1 MEKTDIDELQ
11 IIRKARKNF
20 IALATAYFLGVF
32 NDNFFKQ
39 AICLMAVGIGKS
51 EFQGNA
57 TILFAIPFLLFAAP
71 AGWFSDKY
79 SKRSVVVWAKGI
91 EIFAMGAGAYGI
103 IYENWFFIF
112 AMLFIM
118 ATQST
123 LVSPALNGAIPELY
137 PKSYVTKANSIVKL
151 VSTSAILAGI
161 AFAGPMIERKS
172 SAEID
177 LPIFNESSISE
188 PIAFIETLKI
198 KEDNISKL
206 IVAEISP
213 EYLNLKKE
221 EEQSVEEVL
230 SQQTGNLI
238 NNAKVFMGGTP
249 KEIDPKD
256 LLEGKVKIELLTKIN
271 NLLKSGK
278 IAEQIKTTDFFT
290 KSIDKINPP
299 VVLPTDF
306 NYVETVISRKY
317 LEKEYSAHLKLIEI
331 TKTGKYLIAG
341 IISLVAL
348 VGWLVSLGIPKL
360 KAAATEKPFP
370 YWGPL
375 NTIKVIF
382 NIRKDYL
389 LTWTFIG
396 SMFFYSIANLL
407 VLKINSMGVNQFHFS
422 FMDTSLLVVALL
434 VGICIGS
441 IIAGFIAT
449 DKGWYKLIPPALLTM
464 GVFST
469 LVFYTPQIAASYQ
482 YFYLIAMMVCTGVG
496 GGLFIIPME
505 SFCQTRPE
513 ASRKGEI
520 LSAHNFVDFAGIL
533 ISGFVYYLLEAM
545 FPKQSSCMAFL
556 GVVIIILSIIFF
568 IAFLKVSKK
577 EQERENNS

>member
-230 SQQTGNLI
+230 SQQTGKLI

-256 LLEGKVKIELLTKIN
+256 LCPLLELIETKIC
-271 NLLKSGK
+271 S
-278 IAEQIKTTDFFT
+278 
-290 KSIDKINPP
+290 
-299 VVLPTDF
+299 
-306 NYVETVISRKY
+306 
-317 LEKEYSAHLKLIEI
+317 
-331 TKTGKYLIAG
+331 
-341 IISLVAL
+341 
-348 VGWLVSLGIPKL
+348 
-360 KAAATEKPFP
+360 
-370 YWGPL
+370 
-375 NTIKVIF
+375 
-382 NIRKDYL
+382 
-389 LTWTFIG
+389 
-396 SMFFYSIANLL
+396 
-407 VLKINSMGVNQFHFS
+407 
-422 FMDTSLLVVALL
+422 
-434 VGICIGS
+434 
-441 IIAGFIAT
+441 
-449 DKGWYKLIPPALLTM
+449 
-464 GVFST
+464 
-469 LVFYTPQIAASYQ
+469 
-482 YFYLIAMMVCTGVG
+482 
-496 GGLFIIPME
+496 
-505 SFCQTRPE
+505 
-513 ASRKGEI
+513 
-520 LSAHNFVDFAGIL
+520 
-533 ISGFVYYLLEAM
+533 
-545 FPKQSSCMAFL
+545 
-556 GVVIIILSIIFF
+556 
-568 IAFLKVSKK
+568 
-577 EQERENNS
+577 